1 LKGDEKKMGTR
12 STVKFYEEYKE
23 ERIPICS
30 IYQQYDGYPSGVGL
44 VLAEF
49 LNSRT
54 LVNGFGT
61 GMDNKEF
68 ANGIGCLSAQYV
80 AHIKKSIGSVYM
92 TSADD
97 SQAYNYE
104 VIGLIADGRGAATLK
119 VIVKDYGGK
128 LIFDG
133 DVEEFLEFCE
143 RGE

>member
-1 LKGDEKKMGTR
+1 MGTR

-30 IYQQYDGYPSGVGL
+30 VYQQYDGYPSGVGL

-54 LVNGFGT
+54 LVNGFGVD
-61 GMDNKEF
+61 MDSKTF
-68 ANGIGCLSAQYV
+68 ANGMGCLSAQYV
-80 AHIKKSIGSVYM
+80 AQIKKGIGGVYM

-119 VIVKDYGGK
+119 VTVKDYGGE